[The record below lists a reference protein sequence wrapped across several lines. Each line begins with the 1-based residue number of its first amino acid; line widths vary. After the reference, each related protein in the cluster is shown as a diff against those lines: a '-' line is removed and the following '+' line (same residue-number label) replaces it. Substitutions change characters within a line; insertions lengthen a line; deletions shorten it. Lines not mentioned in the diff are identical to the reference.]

1 MVAARKLVVAGAK
14 VLTDFAAEPELKDIL
29 IENGRIA
36 AITSAQQEPQP
47 DAKLLD
53 GRGKLVIPGLVN
65 AHYHSHDV
73 LSRGMFE
80 DIPLEVWIALAILPP
95 SRPLSTRE
103 VRLRTLLGAIECLR
117 NGITTVQDMV
127 GCGPGAEQHVET
139 IIAAYQEVGIRCVL
153 SLQVGN
159 RSAVDCLPGVRE
171 SLPAHLLPLLANAAS
186 DVPRIIDFVA

>member
-1 MVAARKLVVAGAK
+1 MPETHVLIRGADILTSADAALER
-14 VLTDFAAEPELKDIL
+14 KDIL
-29 IENGRIA
+29 VGEGCIA
-36 AITSAQQEPQP
+36 AIEPPGALDEHRSAARVIE
-47 DAKLLD
+47 

-95 SRPLSTRE
+95 TRLLSARE

-127 GCGPGAEQHVET
+127 GCAPGAEQHVET

-159 RSAVDCLPGVRE
+159 RSAVDCMPGVRE
-171 SLPAHLLPLLANAAS
+171 SL
-186 DVPRIIDFVA
+186 